1 MKTDAGRRRP
11 LPALGT
17 AVAAALLLLAACSEG
32 DIQADRSE
40 MLPEGKYPVALT
52 ADVVNET
59 RATTDGT
66 WKGDEQVAVQDV
78 GSDVTKIYT
87 VGSGGGLTPS
97 DANDAHWWTSTTET
111 KTLRAWHRGDGS
123 TAVPT
128 SWEIQT
134 DQSDGGYQK
143 SDLLYAGNVTATF
156 GSTATTLQFRHQVAK
171 VVVNIISAEA
181 VTSADQISAVTIG
194 NGDIFQS
201 GSISIAD
208 DATDVTWATGTTTC
222 TVTPHKAT
230 TTATGSVATYEAL
243 LIPQPTAGK
252 KMVAVTT
259 TDNDTYYYTAP
270 DDAPALEA
278 GKVLTYNITV
288 KKNGGADAQ
297 TINVG
302 DFILKDGTILPK
314 GTTLTETQK
323 ADVRA
328 IVFWTPAETSS
339 TGRTTP
345 ASLADDKV
353 MANDFPKCT
362 RGLAVAIK
370 NVSTSTTWQRSNH
383 AEVFDL
389 VRNKWKDD
397 TWTSY
402 KLGERSSYRT
412 ASSGTGAENDLNKIY
427 GYQDTKVLTAYNKN
441 QNSSTLGTLATNC
454 IVEPANKLSGFSLTS
469 PQGSTGWFL
478 PSVKELHMMCYKD
491 VDDVFNAHGN
501 SGYTETRDIVNASIK
516 VAGGEALSGYYWSS
530 LEYPVADKNTN
541 DYKNRYAFCVNFSN
555 AEVAIYHKTDH
566 SLQVRAICAF

>member
-17 AVAAALLLLAACSEG
+17 AVAALLLLAACSEG

-40 MLPEGKYPVALT
+40 MLPEGKYPVAMT
-52 ADVVNET
+52 ADVVSET

-66 WKGDEQVAVQDV
+66 WSGTEQVAVQDV
-78 GSDVTKIYT
+78 GSNVTTKIYT
-87 VGSGGGLTPS
+87 VGSNGGLTPL
-97 DANDAHWWTSTTET
+97 DAADAHWWTSTTET

-134 DQSDGGYQK
+134 DQSDGGYQQ

-156 GSTATTLQFRHQVAK
+156 GSAAAALQFRHQVAK

-181 VTSADQISAVTIG
+181 VTSADQITSVTIG
-194 NGDIFQS
+194 NGDIIQS
-201 GSISIAD
+201 GSISITGS
-208 DATDVTWATGTTTC
+208 ATDVTWATGTTTC

-230 TTATGSVATYEAL
+230 TSATNCVATYEAL

-259 TDNDTYYYTAP
+259 TDGNTYYYTAP
-270 DDAPALEA
+270 ADAPALEA

-302 DFILKDGTILPK
+302 DFILEDGTILPK
-314 GTTLTETQK
+314 GTTLTAEQK
-323 ADVRA
+323 ANVRA

-353 MANDFPKCT
+353 MANDFPNCT

-370 NVSTSTTWQRSNH
+370 NVSTTMWNRTKNTSLKSVFEGVSEDWNDYGLDGSN
-383 AEVFDL
+383 
-389 VRNKWKDD
+389 
-397 TWTSY
+397 
-402 KLGERSSYRT
+402 YRT
-412 ASSGTGAENDLNKIY
+412 PSSGTGKENDLNKIY
-427 GYQDTKVLTAYNKN
+427 GYQNTQALNAYNKVN
-441 QNSSTLGTLATNC
+441 D
-454 IVEPANKLSGFSLTS
+454 ANALSKAAVIEAAYKLEKNFKLTS
-469 PQGSTGWFL
+469 PAESTGWFF

-501 SGYTETRDIVNASIK
+501 SGYTETRDIVNASISA
-516 VAGGEALSGYYWSS
+516 AGGETLSGYYWSS
-530 LEYPVADKNTN
+530 LEYPVQDSYTSNWKG
-541 DYKNRYAFCVNFSN
+541 RYAFCVNFSN
-555 AEVAIYHKTDH
+555 AEVGIYHKTDH